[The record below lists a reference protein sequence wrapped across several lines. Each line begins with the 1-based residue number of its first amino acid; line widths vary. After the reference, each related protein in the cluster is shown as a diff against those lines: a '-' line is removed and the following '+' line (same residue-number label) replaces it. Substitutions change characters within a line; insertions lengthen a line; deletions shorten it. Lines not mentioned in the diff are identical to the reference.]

1 MSSEDTGF
9 PPDESAT
16 RLTEALADVDP
27 FLSATPED
35 VADDLQ
41 RAFGKARVSS
51 TSSLVT
57 SFPAE
62 ATEAAM
68 FYVRPALEAK
78 DREIVR
84 RGTEIARLHEQ
95 VRRLTAEYRGFA
107 SEGSPITFGQAQ
119 TAYRA
124 VADDLDA
131 VLRAGSFS
139 LAGQLEAGA
148 SSPAVDTGE
157 ENGPVNAYEAA
168 CERFSRASQN
178 YPKAKAESERIIR
191 EADEEFD
198 AAQANL
204 RQYETS
210 PGIPLPEYREPW
222 ALPSDAKDKP

>member
-62 ATEAAM
+62 AAEAAM

-78 DREIVR
+78 DREI
-84 RGTEIARLHEQ
+84 ARLREQ
-95 VRRLTAEYRGFA
+95 VESVRADERQRIVAWLRERARQNCGPR
-107 SEGSPITFGQAQ
+107 SGQL
-119 TAYRA
+119 A
-124 VADDLDA
+124 VAA
-131 VLRAGSFS
+131 S
-139 LAGQLEAGA
+139 LLEAGA
-148 SSPAVDTGE
+148 SAPAVDTDKGE
-157 ENGPVNAYEAA
+157 
-168 CERFSRASQN
+168 
-178 YPKAKAESERIIR
+178 
-191 EADEEFD
+191 
-198 AAQANL
+198 QA
-204 RQYETS
+204 
-210 PGIPLPEYREPW
+210 
-222 ALPSDAKDKP
+222 